1 VTVGRPGHAGGKH
14 RICCCVH
21 VYLDVTPWA
30 EGAASLF
37 LASLLDRESVD
48 FKWEPTVRVMRKI
61 RTELLEIAFEEGGPK
76 DGPAVMILHGWPDA
90 PCGWDSI
97 ASRLQAEGWR
107 TVIPYLRGSGPTSFL
122 SEETPRVGSGV
133 ALAQDAIDLA
143 DALGLGRFAV
153 VGHDWGARAAY
164 TLAALFPE
172 RISSVSALALG
183 YQPGGFFKV
192 PSFEQSKR
200 FWYQWFLCVDGG
212 AEKVREDPVGF
223 ARIQW
228 ETWSPEGW
236 FDEVEFAKTAESF
249 SNPDWVSITLNAYR
263 ARWRDDEVRDS
274 RYEDGQRRLEK
285 VELISAPT
293 LMIQGVDDCCDPP
306 SESEGLERYF
316 AGGYHRLLLEGVG
329 HFPHREAPDIVADLI
344 VNHLREK
351 GSR

>member
-1 VTVGRPGHAGGKH
+1 
-14 RICCCVH
+14 
-21 VYLDVTPWA
+21 
-30 EGAASLF
+30 
-37 LASLLDRESVD
+37 
-48 FKWEPTVRVMRKI
+48 MRKI
-61 RTELLEIAFEEGGPK
+61 RTELLEIAFEEGGPE
-76 DGPAVMILHGWPDA
+76 DGPVVLILHGWPDA

-97 ASRLQAEGWR
+97 VSRLQAEGWR

-164 TLAALFPE
+164 TLAALFPA

-192 PSFEQSKR
+192 PSFEQSRK
-200 FWYQWFLCVDGG
+200 FWYQWFMCVDGG

-236 FDEVEFAKTAESF
+236 FDEAEFTKTAESF
-249 SNPDWVSITLNAYR
+249 SNSDWISITLNAYR
-263 ARWRDDEVRDS
+263 ARWLDGEVRDS

-293 LMIQGVDDCCDPP
+293 LMIQGVDDRCDPP

-329 HFPHREAPDIVADLI
+329 HFPHREAPGIVADVI